1 MTDTPETF
9 DLDAWLAGA
18 SRPQRSV
25 RIYQRGDMLA
35 ELDELGR
42 EIELAE
48 AVDDAERSL
57 TDASPATLRQKYA
70 ELSEEFAAAAMTIRV
85 QSATIEEELEIIGD
99 RDRKTKGPE
108 INRDL
113 VFAALVEP
121 KMSRQQFDRFVNTIG
136 AYQWGK
142 VVSTY
147 TIACGAKAEPSAD
160 FLPQSSTLDDTDE

>member
-48 AVDDAERSL
+48 AVGDAERSL
-57 TDASPATLRQKYA
+57 TDASPAALRQKYA
-70 ELSEEFAAAAMTIRV
+70 ELSEKFAASCLDVRV
-85 QSATIEEELEIIGD
+85 QGHDVDETREIMGD
-99 RDRKTKGPE
+99 RHDKSQVSAVEK
-108 INRDL
+108 DL
-113 VFAALVEP
+113 VHDALVYP
-121 KMSRQQFDRFVNTIG
+121 KMTREQFGKFLSAIG
-136 AYQWGK
+136 PAQWERLK
-142 VVSTY
+142 VTY
-147 TIACGAKAEPSAD
+147 SAACHEIAQPSAD
-160 FLPQSSTLDDTDE
+160 FLPQSSTADDTE

>member
-9 DLDAWLAGA
+9 DLDAWLSGA

-48 AVDDAERSL
+48 AAGDAERSL
-57 TDASPATLRQKYA
+57 TDASPAALRQRYA
-70 ELSEEFAAAAMTIRV
+70 ELSEKFAASSMTVRV

-99 RDRKTKGPE
+99 RDRRTNGPA

-113 VFAALVEP
+113 VYAALIEP
-121 KMSRQQFDRFVNTIG
+121 KMTREQFDRFVDSIG

-142 VVSTY
+142 VVNTY
-147 TIACGAKAEPSAD
+147 TVACGAKAEPSAD
-160 FLPQSSTLDDTDE
+160 FLPQFSTATESE